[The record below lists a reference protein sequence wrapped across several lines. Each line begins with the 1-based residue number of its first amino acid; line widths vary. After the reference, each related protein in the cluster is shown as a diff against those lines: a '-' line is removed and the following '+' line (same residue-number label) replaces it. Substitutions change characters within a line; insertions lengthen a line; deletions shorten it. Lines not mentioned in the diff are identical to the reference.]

1 MAIRNIVKNGD
12 GLLRKKSR
20 VVEQF
25 DQRLW
30 TLLDDMTDT
39 MRKADGAGLAAVQ
52 VGVLKR
58 AVVVEVDDQLIEL
71 INPVIIEAKGKQRGA
86 EGCLSFPGEW
96 GTVTRPMHVT
106 VKAQDRYG
114 KEFTVSGSELM
125 ARAFCHELDH
135 LDGKLY
141 VDIAEEMIK
150 E

>member
-12 GLLRKKSR
+12 ELLRKKSR

>member
-1 MAIRNIVKNGD
+1 MAIRRIVKDGD
-12 GLLRKKSR
+12 EILRKKSR
-20 VVEQF
+20 PVEQF

-30 TLLDDMTDT
+30 TLLDDMTET

-52 VGVLKR
+52 VGILKR

-71 INPVIIEAKGKQRGA
+71 VNPEIVSVKGKQRGT
-86 EGCLSFPGEW
+86 EGCLSFPGKW

-125 ARAFCHELDH
+125 ARAFCHEIDH
-135 LDGKLY
+135 LDGKLF
-141 VDIAEEMIK
+141 VDVAEEVIAD
-150 E
+150 